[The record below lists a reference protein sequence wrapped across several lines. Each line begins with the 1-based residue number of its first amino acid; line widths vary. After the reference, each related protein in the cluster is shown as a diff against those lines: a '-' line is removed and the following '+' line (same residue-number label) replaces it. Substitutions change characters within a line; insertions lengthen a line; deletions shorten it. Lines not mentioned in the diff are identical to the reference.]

1 VGQKVT
7 DVSEIAMN
15 ASKLS
20 CIICAHNE
28 APRIAEVLS
37 VAAAHPLLDE
47 VIVVDDGST
56 DGTADIVRSFRSV
69 RLLSY
74 RENRGKSRAFA
85 DGVRVA
91 RYDYIMQLDADL
103 KHLTTTNI
111 TQLAKPVLSRHS
123 GMSISVRK
131 NSLAVYRWMGLDFVS
146 GERVIP
152 KRIVAACL
160 AEVDKLP
167 RFGVEAFINAR
178 VIDERLKIAVVT
190 FDNVINT
197 RKSEKIGRWRGMLAD
212 LGTALDVLRMLSPLE
227 VVRQNY
233 QMLLLVHPKR
243 VPDSS

>member
-1 VGQKVT
+1 MT
-7 DVSEIAMN
+7 SELQTGNRAMS

-28 APRIAEVLS
+28 APRIADVLY
-37 VAAAHPLLDE
+37 VAATHPLLDE

-85 DGVRVA
+85 EGVRAA
-91 RYDYIMQLDADL
+91 RYDYIMHLDADL
-103 KHLTTTNI
+103 KHLTEANI
-111 TQLAKPVLSRHS
+111 TELAEPVLSLRV

-152 KRIVAACL
+152 KRVVAACV
-160 AEVDKLP
+160 AEIDKLP

-178 VIDERLKIAVVT
+178 IIDERLKIAVVA

-197 RKSEKIGRWRGMLAD
+197 RKSEKIGRWRGTLTD
-212 LGTALDVLRMLSPLE
+212 LGTALDVLRVISPLE

-233 QMLLLVHPKR
+233 RMLSLAHPKR
-243 VPDSS
+243 GPGSS

>member
-1 VGQKVT
+1 M
-7 DVSEIAMN
+7 S

-20 CIICAHNE
+20 CIICAYNE
-28 APRIAEVLS
+28 APRIAEVLY

-56 DGTADIVRSFRSV
+56 DGTAGIVRSFPSV
-69 RLLSY
+69 RLVSY

-85 DGVRVA
+85 DGVRAA
-91 RYDYIMQLDADL
+91 RYDYIMHLDADL
-103 KHLTTTNI
+103 KHLTAANI
-111 TQLAKPVLSRHS
+111 TELAEPVLSRHF

-131 NSLAVYRWMGLDFVS
+131 NSLAAYRWMGLDFVS

-160 AEVDKLP
+160 AEIDKLP

-178 VIDERLKIAVVT
+178 IIDERLRIAVVP
-190 FDNVINT
+190 FDKVINT
-197 RKSEKIGRWRGMLAD
+197 RKTQKIGRWRGTIAD
-212 LGTALDVLRMLSPLE
+212 YRTALDVLRVISPLG

-233 QMLLLVHPKR
+233 RMLLLARPKR
-243 VPDSS
+243 VPGSS